1 MASTKKSVTA
11 AGQTKKNTTPII
23 IGVIASVVVIVV
35 IVAVVALA
43 GGGGSDESPFAEG
56 ATIREFQGVEIV
68 PEGATLPAATDGAQD
83 PAVGMDSPGIIGASF
98 DGTPVT
104 VTPGEGTP
112 YMLVFL
118 AHWCQFCNNEVPRLV
133 EWYEDGS
140 VPEGLEVVG
149 IATGTDAKAQ
159 NFPPSEW
166 LMIDNNWPFTAM
178 ADSPQSVASKT
189 FGLNAYPYIVM
200 VDAEGKVA
208 LRTSGEKGK
217 DVIDQMVDDTFGFT
231 PEDDMGKPGDT
242 TAP

>member
-1 MASTKKSVTA
+1 MASTKKPVAA
-11 AGQTKKNTTPII
+11 AGPAKKNTTPII
-23 IGVIASVVVIVV
+23 IGVIASVVLIVV
-35 IVAVVALA
+35 IVVVVALA
-43 GGGGSDESPFAEG
+43 GGGDDGDSPFAEG
-56 ATIREFQGVEIV
+56 ATIREFQGVEVV
-68 PEGATLPAATDGAQD
+68 PEDASLPLATDGAQD
-83 PAVGMDSPGIIGASF
+83 PAVGMDSPGLVGASF

-104 VTPGEGTP
+104 VTPGDGKP

-118 AHWCQFCNNEVPRLV
+118 AHWCQFCNAEVPRLV

-149 IATGTDAKAQ
+149 IATGSDSTRQ

-166 LMIDNNWPFTAM
+166 LMIDNDWPFAAM
-178 ADSPQSVASKT
+178 ADSPQSVASET
-189 FGLNAYPYIVM
+189 FGLNAFPFIVM
-200 VDAEGKVA
+200 VDEEGKVA

-231 PEDDMGKPGDT
+231 PEDDMGPPSDT

>member
-1 MASTKKSVTA
+1 MASTKKPIAT
-11 AGQTKKNTTPII
+11 AGQPKKNTTPII
-23 IGVIASVVVIVV
+23 IGVIASVVVILV
-35 IVAVVALA
+35 IVLVVALS
-43 GGGGSDESPFAEG
+43 GGDDGDSPFAEG

-68 PEGATLPAATDGAQD
+68 PEGASLPAATDGVED
-83 PAVGMDSPGIIGASF
+83 PAVGTDAPGLIGASF

-104 VTPGEGTP
+104 VSPGEGTP

-118 AHWCQFCNNEVPRLV
+118 AHWCQFCNAEVPRLV

-149 IATGTDAKAQ
+149 IATGSDAKAQ

-166 LMIDNNWPFTAM
+166 LMEKNNWPFTAM

-189 FGLNAYPYIVM
+189 FGLNAYPFIVLI
-200 VDAEGKVA
+200 DEEGKVV

-217 DVIDQMVDDTFGFT
+217 DAIDQMVDDALGFT

>member
-1 MASTKKSVTA
+1 MASTKKPIAT
-11 AGQTKKNTTPII
+11 AGQPKKKTTPII
-23 IGVIASVVVIVV
+23 IGVIASVVVILV
-35 IVAVVALA
+35 IVLVVALA
-43 GGGGSDESPFAEG
+43 GGGDDGDSPFAEG

-68 PEGATLPAATDGAQD
+68 PEGTSLPAATDGVDD
-83 PAVGMDSPGIIGASF
+83 PAVGMDAPGLVGASF

-104 VTPGEGTP
+104 VAPGDGKP

-118 AHWCQFCNNEVPRLV
+118 AHWCQFCNAEVPRLV

-149 IATGTDAKAQ
+149 IATGSDAKAQ

-166 LMIDNNWPFTAM
+166 LMVKNDWPFTAM

-189 FGLNAYPYIVM
+189 FGLNAYPFIVLI
-200 VDAEGKVA
+200 DEEGKVA

-217 DVIDQMVDDTFGFT
+217 DAIDQMVDDVLGFT